1 MPSRAPYGVKSPP
14 PYKHPRYPM
23 SRPDVGTHL
32 GARHACIWLA
42 WHSYSMCAGLA
53 HDLLRAC
60 GPVSHD
66 GLSASPAVAL
76 GVEVWS
82 KVVGGMLGGILEEV
96 AVALVSA
103 PPPPARCA
111 LFCFALLNRNSCRA
125 LHHCALRFLPLY
137 CLVSPLHCIASYLR
151 HRTMYCLL
159 SPSPETHKAHT
170 RHA

>member
-1 MPSRAPYGVKSPP
+1 
-14 PYKHPRYPM
+14 
-23 SRPDVGTHL
+23 
-32 GARHACIWLA
+32 
-42 WHSYSMCAGLA
+42 MCAGLA

-125 LHHCALRFLPLY
+125 LHHCAARFLPLY

-159 SPSPETHKAHT
+159 SPTSYDVLPPISDIVRCLASYLRAPRHTKHTHGMHETASTPPHLSFVLCCFVFCL
-170 RHA
+170 